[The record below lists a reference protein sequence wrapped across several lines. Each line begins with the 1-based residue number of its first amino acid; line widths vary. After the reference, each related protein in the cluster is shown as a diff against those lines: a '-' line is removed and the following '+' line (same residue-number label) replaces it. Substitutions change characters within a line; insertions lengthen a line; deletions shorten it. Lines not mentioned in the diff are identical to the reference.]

1 MTFIIFNFMIL
12 VVIITRKR
20 IVIIG
25 TILFLVGAMV
35 IVCGIIGAGNVVEE
49 TYKTYSDTDPYS
61 TEYAQQFYEFLMA
74 GGPDKDPTPP
84 LIDPVI
90 ILGGT
95 IVAASGVVFLI
106 KSKDEDFL
114 PGI

>member
-1 MTFIIFNFMIL
+1 MRKKIFA
-12 VVIITRKR
+12 
-20 IVIIG
+20 IG
-25 TILFLVGAMV
+25 AVLLLVGVMV
-35 IVCGIIGAGNVVEE
+35 IVCGIIGAGNVVEK

-90 ILGGT
+90 ILGT
-95 IVAASGVVFLI
+95 IVAAFGVVFLV
-106 KSKDEDFL
+106 KSKDKDFL

>member
-1 MTFIIFNFMIL
+1 MRKKVVALGAIL
-12 VVIITRKR
+12 LL
-20 IVIIG
+20 IG
-25 TILFLVGAMV
+25 AAMV
-35 IVCGIIGAGNVVEE
+35 AYGIMNAGNVVEE
-49 TYKTYSDTDPYS
+49 EKTYNLSDP
-61 TEYAQQFYEFLMA
+61 EEFYEWIHAA
-74 GGPDKDPTPP
+74 GEEDPAPSS
-84 LIDPVI
+84 IDPVI

>member
-1 MTFIIFNFMIL
+1 MKV
-12 VVIITRKR
+12 VVI
-20 IVIIG
+20 G
-25 TILFLVGAMV
+25 AALLLVGVVMMAYGIMDTGN
-35 IVCGIIGAGNVVEE
+35 IVE
-49 TYKTYSDTDPYS
+49 KTHAYTTDPQEAY
-61 TEYAQQFYEFLMA
+61 EYLYRMA
-74 GGPDKDPTPP
+74 NKDPTPP

>member
-1 MTFIIFNFMIL
+1 MIPT
-12 VVIITRKR
+12 VIVMRKK
-20 IVIIG
+20 VIIG
-25 TILFLVGAMV
+25 TILLLVGAMV
-35 IVCGIIGAGNVVEE
+35 MVCGIIGAGNVVEK

-90 ILGGT
+90 ILGT
-95 IVAASGVVFLI
+95 IVAAFGVVFLV
-106 KSKDEDFL
+106 KSKDKDFL